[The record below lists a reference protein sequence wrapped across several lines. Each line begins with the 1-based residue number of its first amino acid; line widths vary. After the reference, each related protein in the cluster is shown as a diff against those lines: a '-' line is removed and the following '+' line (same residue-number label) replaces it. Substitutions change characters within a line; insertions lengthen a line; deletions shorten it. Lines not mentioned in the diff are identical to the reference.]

1 MNNLYFLNGGLS
13 SKMKA
18 KTKKKEENSKGKE
31 EKPKKDFSDLFKLLN
46 EINKIAQ
53 EKAEKEKGD
62 KKTQS
67 QNWLD
72 RVMFMRLQQTQNS
85 GQNLF
90 AEQGIFNLEEGV
102 AAEPLPQQK
111 KEETAKVQDY
121 TQQGKNDMQYIRE
134 DKKAR
139 QDDVTNIHEI
149 SGIRTDKDLMIHSTQ
164 TAMARKYDGEK
175 DKEEDEKYKNAIGTI
190 KPLEEGELF
199 ASGEQ
204 ELTRLKDIKKYL
216 NNR

>member
-1 MNNLYFLNGGLS
+1 
-13 SKMKA
+13 
-18 KTKKKEENSKGKE
+18 
-31 EKPKKDFSDLFKLLN
+31 
-46 EINKIAQ
+46 
-53 EKAEKEKGD
+53 
-62 KKTQS
+62 
-67 QNWLD
+67 
-72 RVMFMRLQQTQNS
+72 MFMRLQQTQNS

-149 SGIRTDKDLMIHSTQ
+149 SGIRTDRDLMIHSTQ